1 MSVVSERLRELRGPT
16 SQSEMARTLGIVRQQ
31 WIKYETGQSAPG
43 ADILARICRVHAC
56 SADWLLG
63 LKERGTSAAASVT
76 TGDNSAVAIGTNARA
91 TVSRAAPGE
100 RPDCDDCPYKE
111 KMKEFEAFFNATQ
124 KKGKR
129 K

>member
-1 MSVVSERLRELRGPT
+1 MSVVSDRLRELRGPT

-43 ADILARICRVHAC
+43 ADMLARICRVHAC

-63 LKERGTSAAASVT
+63 LDERGKSAAASVT

-100 RPDCDDCPYKE
+100 RPDCDGCPYKE
-111 KMKEFEAFFNATQ
+111 KAKIVEGLFVAKP
-124 KKGKR
+124 KKGKG

>member
-1 MSVVSERLRELRGPT
+1 
-16 SQSEMARTLGIVRQQ
+16 MARTLGIVRQQ

-91 TVSRAAPGE
+91 SVRGKSIAGELPQCSRCCFKK
-100 RPDCDDCPYKE
+100 RLE
-111 KMKEFEAFFNATQ
+111 KIEKAMK
-124 KKGKR
+124 GR
-129 K
+129 

>member
-91 TVSRAAPGE
+91 SVRGKSIAGELPQCSRCCFKK
-100 RPDCDDCPYKE
+100 RLE
-111 KMKEFEAFFNATQ
+111 KIEKAMK
-124 KKGKR
+124 GR
-129 K
+129 

>member
-1 MSVVSERLRELRGPT
+1 MSIVSDRLRELRGPT

-43 ADILARICRVHAC
+43 ADILARICRTHDC

-63 LKERGTSAAASVT
+63 LDKRGTSVNAGAGAAVAIGANARASVRGTSAA
-76 TGDNSAVAIGTNARA
+76 
-91 TVSRAAPGE
+91 PGE
-100 RPDCDDCPYKE
+100 MPACSKCPYK
-111 KMKEFEAFFNATQ
+111 KAADNLAAVAV